1 MKTFRFFSSLLL
13 LTGSMVLT
21 SCEKWDILYDCDTN
35 EVLGALFPGSPEGNI
50 AFGEAGVLSGQINP
64 VGHLS
69 GNVGPA
75 DNRIDNTIY
84 GLSIVFRDTE
94 YKLDN
99 KRFNFNSKSI
109 PVKIN
114 VATGGYG
121 TCVVSETVFTG
132 RMKPDGY
139 LTLDDEQF
147 TKSKG
152 GTGDLDLY
160 IKLDNGQRLR
170 FRFKTIEKGFSNFA
184 INY

>member
-1 MKTFRFFSSLLL
+1 MKRISFVT
-13 LTGSMVLT
+13 VLILVLGPFICT
-21 SCEKWDILYDCDTN
+21 SCEKWDILYDCETN
-35 EVLGALFPGSPEGNI
+35 EVPGALFPGSPEGNI

-99 KRFNFNSKSI
+99 KRFNFKSKSI

-114 VATGGYG
+114 IATKGYG
-121 TCVVSETVFTG
+121 TCVVSETEFTG
-132 RMKPDGY
+132 RLKPDGY

-170 FRFKTIEKGFSNFA
+170 FRFKTIEKGFSNIA

>member
-1 MKTFRFFSSLLL
+1 MKRISFVT
-13 LTGSMVLT
+13 VLILVLGPFICT
-21 SCEKWDILYDCDTN
+21 SCEKWDILYDCETN
-35 EVLGALFPGSPEGNI
+35 EVPGALFPGSPEGNI
-50 AFGEAGVLSGQINP
+50 AFGEAGVLSGQIYP

-99 KRFNFNSKSI
+99 KRFSFKSKSI

-114 VATGGYG
+114 IATRGYG
-121 TCVVSETVFTG
+121 TCSVSETVFTG

-170 FRFKTIEKGFSNFA
+170 FRFKTIEKGFSNIA